1 MTGAAAAEYVPTT
14 RAISSP
20 SSGGVYAMAGDG
32 DDERK
37 EGRNCSGLLIAV
49 REEGREASIYSIRV
63 RDNRVLIDVR
73 QGYGL
78 ILLGACDCDSPIDV
92 RE

>member
-37 EGRNCSGLLIAV
+37 EGRNCSGLF
-49 REEGREASIYSIRV
+49 GSIYSGEGGGEGGVDTR
-63 RDNRVLIDVR
+63 
-73 QGYGL
+73 Y
-78 ILLGACDCDSPIDV
+78 ACVTIGC
-92 RE
+92 

>member
-37 EGRNCSGLLIAV
+37 EGRNCSGLLLMQVCLVRFIAV
-49 REEGREASIYSIRV
+49 REEGREASILDTR
-63 RDNRVLIDVR
+63 
-73 QGYGL
+73 
-78 ILLGACDCDSPIDV
+78 A
-92 RE
+92 